1 MNKACASILRLL
13 LRSSL
18 YPDGG
23 GACHISILLH
33 ELLHPYP
40 RYPKHHKA
48 PHWQHKYFD
57 LFVANGVPL
66 YVTDGVFFRADDL
79 YLSSA
84 YACGLFRLSGTDSGN
99 ALGTLHIYYLSA
111 AFPSPR
117 SKDSR
122 ISDPAERPSPHR
134 KLAEKAGGR
143 TG

>member
-1 MNKACASILRLL
+1 MIVFWMAEIFNYPYGVSNVLKLSIFHDLKSDRALCA
-13 LRSSL
+13 
-18 YPDGG
+18 
-23 GACHISILLH
+23 
-33 ELLHPYP
+33 
-40 RYPKHHKA
+40 
-48 PHWQHKYFD
+48 D
-57 LFVANGVPL
+57 LSEGLTVQS
-66 YVTDGVFFRADDL
+66 DGVFFRADDL

-111 AFPSPR
+111 AFPSPL